1 MCFFIGVSFK
11 AAHKIATIF
20 YLMVKRQEEYNER
33 ITAKNEAAILNKKI
47 ANLEKT
53 AQRLKNKLL
62 ELNAPAD
69 DASVVI

>member
-1 MCFFIGVSFK
+1 
-11 AAHKIATIF
+11 
-20 YLMVKRQEEYNER
+20 MVKRQEEYNER